1 MNHRHPGR
9 QRIAGPRTGEP
20 TRVRPSDESGSTLL
34 LTIFYA
40 VLALAVVLVVV
51 SASSLYLERKRLFTL
66 ADGAAL
72 AAAEAWQL
80 EDVRLDGDELRLELD
95 DEQVAAEAS
104 AYLADAAAGTGLDGL
119 ELVHAASDDAQ
130 SAIVTLR
137 AIWHAPFSSE
147 FLPVAVPIEVTA
159 SARSVFH

>member
-1 MNHRHPGR
+1 MNRYPGR
-9 QRIAGPRTGEP
+9 RRIAGSQAGEP
-20 TRVRPSDESGSTLL
+20 APALAADESGSTLL

-40 VLALAVVLVVV
+40 VLALAIVLVVS

-80 EDVRLDGDELRLELD
+80 DEVRLDGDALRLELD
-95 DEQVAAEAS
+95 DDRVAVEAS
-104 AYLADAAAGTGLDGL
+104 AYLADAAADTGLDEL

-130 SAIVTLR
+130 SATVTLQ
-137 AIWHAPFSSE
+137 ATWHAPFSTE

-159 SARSVFH
+159 TARSVFH